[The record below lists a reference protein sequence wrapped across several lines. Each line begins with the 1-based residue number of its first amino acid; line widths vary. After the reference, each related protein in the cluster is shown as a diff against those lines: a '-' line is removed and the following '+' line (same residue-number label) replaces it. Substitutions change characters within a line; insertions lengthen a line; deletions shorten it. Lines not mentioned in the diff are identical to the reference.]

1 MKDKIEL
8 QQIQVFQACFLT
20 INEEFWH
27 LKEYRAH
34 FHTYDYGKLRCKFG

>member
-34 FHTYDYGKLRCKFG
+34 DYGKLRCKFG